1 MGEEVI
7 YKYEE
12 RLKKEAIEKGMK
24 EGIEKGMK
32 EGIEKSKIEIAKK
45 LLLKNTPLKEIIE
58 LTSLSEKQINSLK

>member
-12 RLKKEAIEKGMK
+12 RLKKEA
-24 EGIEKGMK
+24 IEKGMK